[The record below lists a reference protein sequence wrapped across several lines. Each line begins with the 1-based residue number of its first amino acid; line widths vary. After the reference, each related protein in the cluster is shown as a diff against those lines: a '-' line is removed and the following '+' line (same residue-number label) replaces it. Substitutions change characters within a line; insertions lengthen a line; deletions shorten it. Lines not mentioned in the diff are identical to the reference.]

1 MTNFVLCP
9 HPTPPPLQ
17 KRKSL
22 QFLNSRPSHPR
33 GRWKLK
39 VPQRP
44 KQIVSHLPG
53 YVYLYMYISICMCIF
68 MYVYGYLSIHLSIHH
83 LSIYLSIYLSIHT
96 YIHIYIY
103 IYITNFLTPTWS
115 ILVKK
120 ELNKRQIMRLRTFC
134 DFSSFWTKY
143 CSSEYM
149 QQSSKQCA
157 LLVTTAMALWQLLQL
172 GIWKKKMKKIK
183 CMNCMSFHK
192 VSKNCAQV
200 HEWW

>member
-1 MTNFVLCP
+1 
-9 HPTPPPLQ
+9 
-17 KRKSL
+17 
-22 QFLNSRPSHPR
+22 
-33 GRWKLK
+33 
-39 VPQRP
+39 
-44 KQIVSHLPG
+44 
-53 YVYLYMYISICMCIF
+53 MYI
-68 MYVYGYLSIHLSIHH
+68 YVCVRLSIYSSIYPS
-83 LSIYLSIYLSIHT
+83 SIYLSIYLYIHT
-96 YIHIYIY
+96 YMYIY
-103 IYITNFLTPTWS
+103 IYNCNFLTPTWS

-120 ELNKRQIMRLRTFC
+120 ELNKRQIMRLKTFC